1 MSVTMSLRH
10 FDDVRECPF
19 LKGSTSFRRKADLKQ
34 GLNLVL
40 EEKICYRRVGGVVG
54 CVVQKG
60 HRYIEVFFYV

>member
-10 FDDVRECPF
+10 FMMSVNVLFSKAQP
-19 LKGSTSFRRKADLKQ
+19 GFRRKADLKQ